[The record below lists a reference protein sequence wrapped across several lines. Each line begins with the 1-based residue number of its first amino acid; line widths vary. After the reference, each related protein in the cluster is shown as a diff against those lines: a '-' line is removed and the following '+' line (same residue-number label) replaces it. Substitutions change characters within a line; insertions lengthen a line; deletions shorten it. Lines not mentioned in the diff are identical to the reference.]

1 MFVLVF
7 VFVLVVLF
15 FQLDGGVVERKE
27 FGCFILDLCA
37 LFCRHMTHSSF
48 LPILSSPTMVR
59 SISVNGMLTFT
70 AMPSSM

>member
-1 MFVLVF
+1 MFVLVL
-7 VFVLVVLF
+7 VLVVPF
-15 FQLDGGVVERKE
+15 FQLDCGVVERKGIWL
-27 FGCFILDLCA
+27 FYIGFVCV